1 MAGAFRL
8 ALDTHAPVVTWG
20 AIGGGDAGG
29 LLQVAYTV
37 DEPALDS
44 AVLRLRDGRVLAM
57 SVLADHIEVVL
68 PYDAPNGYST
78 ITAVAVDD
86 LDNLAS
92 YTLDVPITGGVGTI
106 PTPLFDRGTAP
117 MPTGPSRRTS
127 ERQERR
133 IDSRSRAR
141 TSSTTRVA
149 ARRRDH
155 TTVVA
160 RSTDAVRSRS
170 ADHSRALATSRV
182 RAIAGHGHRH
192 PPGATGSRIEVIRRR
207 DGQEIEALLLDLL

>member
-1 MAGAFRL
+1 MAGHFRL
-8 ALDTHAPVVTWG
+8 TLDTHAPVITWG
-20 AIGGGDAGG
+20 AVGGNNAGE

-37 DEPALDS
+37 NEPAVDS
-44 AVLRLRDGRVLAM
+44 AVLELQDGRVLAM
-57 SVLADHIEVVL
+57 SVLPDRLEVLV
-68 PYDAPNGYST
+68 PYDAPPQGT

-92 YTLDVPITGGVGTI
+92 YALVVSLVGGVGAP
-106 PTPLFDRGTAP
+106 PTPIADRGNAP

-155 TTVVA
+155 TTVA
-160 RSTDAVRSRS
+160 GRSVDAVRSRS
-170 ADHSRALATSRV
+170 ADRSLALATSRV

-192 PPGATGSRIEVIRRR
+192 PPGTTGSRIEVIRRR